1 MQAGKL
7 RHRVQLQAPIETRD
21 DLGGVQSVW
30 MTMDELWCNIEPLRG
45 KEVFEA
51 QSIEARLSHKITLR
65 AIEPIDP
72 RWRLVW
78 VAMARAFQ
86 IHSVRDLGERH
97 RTVEVLAMEIVN

>member
-7 RHRVQLQAPIETRD
+7 RHRVQVQAPFEDRD
-21 DLGGVQSVW
+21 DIGGVRQVW
-30 MTMDELWCNIEPLRG
+30 VTMDELWCNIEPLRG

-65 AIEPIDP
+65 AAQTLDP

-78 VAMARAFQ
+78 VAMDRAFQ
-86 IHSVRDLGERH
+86 IYSIRDLDERH
-97 RTVEVLAMEIVN
+97 RTVEVLAMEILN